1 MVHKEVGVKKVQK
14 SVHMVFDV
22 MSNPIR
28 PVRLMRKTLV
38 QLTSYGLVSLD
49 PIHCVWSTQY
59 FEERE
64 KRNGMCDNCIL
75 LRWGWWAYCLREM
88 VSIWHTWLTGMPLS
102 ALHRCTVLRE
112 GQNADWKLLLI
123 FTSKATNLAGFLK
136 SKHGA
141 GLAGVQIFH
150 L

>member
-75 LRWGWWAYCLREM
+75 LR
-88 VSIWHTWLTGMPLS
+88 
-102 ALHRCTVLRE
+102 
-112 GQNADWKLLLI
+112 
-123 FTSKATNLAGFLK
+123 
-136 SKHGA
+136 
-141 GLAGVQIFH
+141 
-150 L
+150 